1 MRPDVCVVI
10 PTFRRPDRLKRAL
23 NSVLLQE
30 GVQALVEVVVLDND
44 PEASARQTVEAL
56 AGQTRWPVIYGHEPE
71 PGVANARNA
80 ALRLTRA
87 RLIAFL
93 DDDEYA
99 TPGWLQAL
107 LEIRERTN
115 ADLVFGP
122 VQGRVD
128 GKHPHKSYIEA
139 RFSRTGPA
147 QSGRIDA
154 YHGCGNSLLKRGRF
168 FSDPP
173 LFDPA
178 SNETGGED
186 DALFSKARADGAI
199 IAWAAEALVY
209 EDIPPERATLSYAMA
224 KAFAFGQG
232 PTQTCWQHRKLLGVL
247 YWMAVGLGQFTVY
260 GALYALRRLLRAK
273 DQPQMLDR
281 AAQGLGKMLWFKG
294 LEPRFYGASAL

>member
-1 MRPDVCVVI
+1 MTPDVCVVI
-10 PTFRRPDRLKRAL
+10 PTFRRPDRLKQAL

-30 GVQALVEVVVLDND
+30 GVQALVEIVVLDND
-44 PEASARQTVEAL
+44 PQASARPAIEAL

-107 LEIRERTN
+107 LRVRDDTN

-122 VQGRVD
+122 VQGRLEGD
-128 GKHPHKSYIEA
+128 APHKRYIEA
-139 RFSRTGPA
+139 RFTRSGPA
-147 QSGRIDA
+147 QSGLIDS
-154 YHGCGNSLLKRGRF
+154 YYGCGNSLLKRGRF

-178 SNETGGED
+178 SNEIGGED
-186 DALFSKARADGAI
+186 DALFSRARADGAI
-199 IAWAAEALVY
+199 IAWAADALVY
-209 EDIPPERATLSYAMA
+209 EDIPPQRATLSYAMA

-232 PTQTCWQHRKLLGVL
+232 PTQTCWQHRKLLGVA
-247 YWMAVGLGQFTVY
+247 YWMAVGLGQFCLY
-260 GALYALRRLLRAK
+260 GTLYLLRRLLRARG
-273 DQPQMLDR
+273 QPEMLDR

-294 LEPRFYGASAL
+294 LEPRFYGAAAL